1 MKLSEI
7 TEMWSKD
14 AKFDETK
21 IGDASLGIPTLHAKY
36 ISLLSSMKLNL
47 RKAES
52 DYYRMRKKKYRYY
65 RGEMSRDELVAEE
78 WEQYLGNKPLKA
90 EMDEFLQTDDDL
102 LLLED
107 KSEYYKTVIYTLEQ
121 IMRSL
126 NSRTWDIKNYVEFMK
141 YSQGGY

>member
-7 TEMWSKD
+7 QEMWQKD
-14 AKFDETK
+14 ARLEETK
-21 IGDASLGIPTLHAKY
+21 IGNESLNIPNLHAKY

-65 RGEMSRDELVAEE
+65 RGEMSREELAEE
-78 WEQYLGNKPLKA
+78 EWVQYLGNKPLKA
-90 EMDEFLQTDDDL
+90 EMDEFLQTDEDL
-102 LLLED
+102 LLLQD